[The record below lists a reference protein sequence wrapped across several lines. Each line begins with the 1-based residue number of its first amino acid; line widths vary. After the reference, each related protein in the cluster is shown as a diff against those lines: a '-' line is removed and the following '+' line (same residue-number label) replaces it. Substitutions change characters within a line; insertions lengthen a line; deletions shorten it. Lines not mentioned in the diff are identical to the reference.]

1 MRPFDHKTSLKLAS
15 KKGADITEIRPF
27 IDEALE
33 VELQMAP
40 AQGLELVVKNNRYF
54 YKTNTQP
61 IDTTSFCI
69 VDIETNGSKP
79 EKHQIIEIGAVKVQ
93 GGEIVDRYE
102 SLVQCNEISRHITEL
117 TGIRV
122 EETKNAPPL
131 QRVLNEFKAFIGTDV
146 FVAHDVKFDYGFI
159 SAMYQ
164 KHNMLPMLNRY
175 LCSIDLAERTF
186 SSYRYGLTY
195 LNDTLQLHHTATH
208 HRALSDAITTAK
220 LFIMSLELVPDTV
233 QTVEELIQFSK
244 QGKRFKRPKF
254 DPLLHTEKSDLSSFD
269 TDES

>member
-27 IDEALE
+27 IDELLE
-33 VELQMAP
+33 LELLMAP
-40 AQGLELVVKNNRYF
+40 AQGLEILVKDNRYY
-54 YKTNTQP
+54 YKTNTQD
-61 IDTTSFCI
+61 IREGNFCI

-93 GGEIVDRYE
+93 DGKIVDQYE

-117 TGIRV
+117 TGISV
-122 EETKNAPPL
+122 EETKDAPPL
-131 QRVLNEFKAFIGTDV
+131 QRVLNEFKTFIGTDI
-146 FVAHDVKFDYGFI
+146 FIAHAVKFDYGFI

-164 KHNMLPMLNRY
+164 KLGMQPMLNRS

-186 SSYRYGLTY
+186 SSFRYGLTY
-195 LNDTLQLHHTATH
+195 LNNSLELHHSATH

-220 LFIMSLELVPDTV
+220 LFLMSLELVDEKIE
-233 QTVEELIQFSK
+233 TVEDLILFSK

-254 DPLLHTEKSDLSSFD
+254 DPLLDIVNTTS
-269 TDES
+269 